1 VSGENPS
8 PGRRLKRISVSLQED
23 QYIGLEEI
31 AEDMGISISDA
42 AREAINSYLLTE
54 HWGQTIGKLAEAE
67 IGKGLTNE
75 EVLERVLAKFP
86 HAKTSRESVAWYR
99 SKMRRIDPSV
109 PTDREA
115 KVRRSESG

>member
-1 VSGENPS
+1 MSGEKPS
-8 PGRRLKRISVSLQED
+8 PGRRLKRISVALQED
-23 QYIGLEEI
+23 QYIGLEEV
-31 AEDMGISISDA
+31 AEDMGVTLADA

-54 HWGQTIGKLAEAE
+54 HWGQTVGKLAEAE

-86 HAKTSRESVAWYR
+86 HAQTSRESVAWYR
-99 SKMRRIDPSV
+99 SKMRKENPNV

-115 KVRRSESG
+115 RVRREG